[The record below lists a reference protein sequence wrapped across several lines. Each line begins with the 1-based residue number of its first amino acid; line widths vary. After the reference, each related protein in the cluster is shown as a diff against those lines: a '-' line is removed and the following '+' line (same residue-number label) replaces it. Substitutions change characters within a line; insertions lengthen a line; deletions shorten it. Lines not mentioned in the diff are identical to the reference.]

1 MKQVTLEELER
12 ITGLPRYAVVVAVGL
27 TAKKIQKEV
36 LSHSPTYEV
45 PVERAIQDIAER
57 KVTVTLRI

>member
-27 TAKKIQKEV
+27 TAKKYRKKYYLILLPMRFLWKE
-36 LSHSPTYEV
+36 PFKT
-45 PVERAIQDIAER
+45 
-57 KVTVTLRI
+57 

>member
-1 MKQVTLEELER
+1 
-12 ITGLPRYAVVVAVGL
+12 VVVAVGL

-36 LSHSPTYEV
+36 LSHSTTYEV

>member
-12 ITGLPRYAVVVAVGL
+12 ITGLPRYAVVVGVGL